1 MNMVKETVNKM
12 GRQLEIL
19 VGKKIPVATSL
30 DMLSRKAKT
39 VEEMVVVE
47 VMREVYS
54 ELHGQIY
61 QQKAS

>member
-1 MNMVKETVNKM
+1 MVKETVNKM